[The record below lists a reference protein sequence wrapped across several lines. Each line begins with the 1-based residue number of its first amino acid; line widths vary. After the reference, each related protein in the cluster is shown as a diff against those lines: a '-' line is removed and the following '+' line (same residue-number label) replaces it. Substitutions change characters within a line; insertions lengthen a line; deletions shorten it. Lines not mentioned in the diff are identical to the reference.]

1 MQTGLQ
7 DWVNISV
14 VLIISLR
21 TFYVRIL
28 VLIPQS
34 ASDIEN
40 LSAFHE
46 VCSGFEYVD
55 HR

>member
-1 MQTGLQ
+1 MQTGLH
-7 DWVNISV
+7 DWVKTFA
-14 VLIISLR
+14 VLIKSLR

-46 VCSGFEYVD
+46 VCSGIEYFN